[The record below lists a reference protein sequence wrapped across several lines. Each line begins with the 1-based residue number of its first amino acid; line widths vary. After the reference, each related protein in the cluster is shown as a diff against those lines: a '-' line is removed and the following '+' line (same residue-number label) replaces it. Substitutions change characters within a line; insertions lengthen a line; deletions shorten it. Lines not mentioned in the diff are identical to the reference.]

1 VEDFMNRHARRLA
14 VAALLAAGIWVL
26 ATAAGRGQQ
35 DDKEVKEAKD
45 AVTKLVNAMRQGGNA
60 GPQAAEVAKKVE
72 IENLMI
78 VFKPRNKGGFGIGP
92 KPNTITPDGIEQKI
106 INMAKLRLKQDRVA
120 KQKEP
125 LIEMTERV
133 QAVAEITQHYMPPKK
148 AGAIPA
154 DWKKFTQQM
163 KKSAQ
168 DLGNALKGGDP
179 MKIKAA
185 ATELNANCSECHSVF
200 RD

>member
-1 VEDFMNRHARRLA
+1 MNRHARRLA

-26 ATAAGRGQQ
+26 ATADGRGQQ
-35 DDKEVKEAKD
+35 DDKEVKEAKE

-78 VFKPRNKGGFGIGP
+78 VFKPRNKGGFGVGP
-92 KPNTITPDGIEQKI
+92 KPNTTTPAKDGIEQKI
-106 INMAKLRLKQDRVA
+106 INMGRLRLKKDQVA
-120 KQKEP
+120 QQKEP
-125 LIEMTERV
+125 LIEMAERV
-133 QAVAEITQHYMPPKK
+133 QAIAEITQHYMPPKK
-148 AGAIPA
+148 AGANPA
-154 DWKKFTQQM
+154 NWKKYAQEM

-168 DLGNALKGGDP
+168 DFGGAVKGGDP

-185 ATELNANCSECHSVF
+185 ATDLNAACTNCHGDF

>member
-1 VEDFMNRHARRLA
+1 MNRHARRLA

-26 ATAAGRGQQ
+26 ATADGRGQQ
-35 DDKEVKEAKD
+35 DDKEVKEAKE

-92 KPNTITPDGIEQKI
+92 SPGKVSPDGIEQKI
-106 INMAKLRLKQDRVA
+106 INMGRRPLTKNQVA
-120 KQKEP
+120 QQKEP
-125 LIEMTERV
+125 LIEMAERV

-148 AGAIPA
+148 AGANPA
-154 DWKKFTQQM
+154 NWKKYTQEM

-168 DLGNALKGGDP
+168 DLAGALKGGDP
-179 MKIKAA
+179 KMIKAA
-185 ATELNANCSECHSVF
+185 ATDLNAACTNCHGDF

>member
-1 VEDFMNRHARRLA
+1 MNRHARRLA
-14 VAALLAAGIWVL
+14 VAALLAAGIWAL
-26 ATAAGRGQQ
+26 ATADGRGQQ
-35 DDKEVKEAKD
+35 DDKEVKEAKE
-45 AVTKLVNAMRQGGNA
+45 AVAKLVNAMRQGGDA

-92 KPNTITPDGIEQKI
+92 SPGKVSPAKDGIEQRI
-106 INMAKLRLKQDRVA
+106 ITMGRLALKKDQVA

-125 LIEMTERV
+125 LIEMAERV

-148 AGAIPA
+148 AGATPA
-154 DWKKFTQQM
+154 NWKKYTQEM

-168 DLGNALKGGDP
+168 DLAGALKGGDP

-185 ATELNANCSECHSVF
+185 ATDLNASCTNCHGDF